1 MNVDPDHDLDSWG
14 EEVTLYEQWIEA
26 KEEERR
32 AVEERRR
39 IEDTLVKQFEIPEN
53 LEGTSNIEAD
63 GFKIK
68 IEGRVNR
75 RINADLL
82 QEIAAENDLGAHL
95 SSLFRWKP
103 EINAAAWKAADE
115 AITKPLL
122 DAITATPGR
131 PSFTISTKG

>member
-1 MNVDPDHDLDSWG
+1 MTNI
-14 EEVTLYEQWIEA
+14 YQQWQDAKAREA
-26 KEEERR
+26 EATAERR
-32 AVEERRR
+32 E
-39 IEDTLVKQFEIPEN
+39 IEDQLVAQFNVPSTLDKTANF
-53 LEGTSNIEAD
+53 EAD
-63 GFKIK
+63 GYKIK
-68 IEGRVNR
+68 VEGRINR

-95 SSLFRWKP
+95 TSLFRWKP

-131 PSFTISTKG
+131 PSFTISTKD

>member
-1 MNVDPDHDLDSWG
+1 VNVDLDHDLDSWG

-131 PSFTISTKG
+131 PSFTISTKD